1 MNVLSVTLVSGIF
14 LVSISALSQFCLPHL
29 RKGRMYAQENSSL
42 PSSEIQFAVNESLNA
57 FKGIH
62 MLKTLCLCITHHLI
76 LYLCGSVYT
85 GVWLHTWFFFSEVW
99 HCLCL

>member
-42 PSSEIQFAVNESLNA
+42 PSSEIQFAVNESLDA
-57 FKGIH
+57 AKV
-62 MLKTLCLCITHHLI
+62 CICWKHYAGLVLPSNVLMSVCQVYEHTHSSCQKFGTACA
-76 LYLCGSVYT
+76 YY
-85 GVWLHTWFFFSEVW
+85 
-99 HCLCL
+99 